1 MLAASLTEKALG
13 SRVDVTSDNPV
24 TKLGPSSV
32 SSNSASDYR
41 ITIDSAR
48 KALKQG
54 SVAFDGG
61 VEIDKLR
68 SNLKTSNKIQPYRTS
83 NATDDSDD
91 EDVVPKP
98 RYTVDCKTVNDAILI
113 PKGTTA
119 QRPGETGAYTI
130 DSLTVSKLEIYLS
143 GTDYIVKATT
153 NVRHGIAIG
162 EIVSILGITTVFAEN
177 VTKKTVTA
185 IHTSTNAA
193 AGLFFLTVNNGTDVP
208 IGYNDGGSY
217 TLANPK
223 VYTNLTGTVV
233 TPPEEGLIRFNTETK
248 IFEGY
253 ANNAWGALG
262 GVMDLDQDTYIQ
274 TESKAGEDEDTLTF
288 FTGGIKRVTI
298 DNTGELALFDTSG
311 SKKFIVDNTGGITS
325 DGNRIDSV
333 GGTGEI
339 DSSAI
344 FNTGFDTHKNK
355 LVLT

>member
-119 QRPGETGAYTI
+119 QRPGETGAYVI
-130 DSLTVSKLEIYLS
+130 DNLTVSKLEIYLN

-177 VTKKTVTA
+177 ITKKMLRQS
-185 IHTSTNAA
+185 IQH
-193 AGLFFLTVNNGTDVP
+193 LMQQL
-208 IGYNDGGSY
+208 
-217 TLANPK
+217 
-223 VYTNLTGTVV
+223 VY
-233 TPPEEGLIRFNTETK
+233 F
-248 IFEGY
+248 
-253 ANNAWGALG
+253 
-262 GVMDLDQDTYIQ
+262 
-274 TESKAGEDEDTLTF
+274 S
-288 FTGGIKRVTI
+288 
-298 DNTGELALFDTSG
+298 
-311 SKKFIVDNTGGITS
+311 
-325 DGNRIDSV
+325 
-333 GGTGEI
+333 
-339 DSSAI
+339 
-344 FNTGFDTHKNK
+344 
-355 LVLT
+355 